1 MGTGT
6 FLRLRGPSHRAARP
20 ALAIGAKR
28 VAFETAALDAAGVA
42 WTFVGDC
49 SEEGGDISCATKTA
63 YDAACAI

>member
-1 MGTGT
+1 M
-6 FLRLRGPSHRAARP
+6 PIDYAVM
-20 ALAIGAKR
+20 AIGAKR
-28 VAFETAALDAAGVA
+28 ASFVSAALDAVGVA

>member
-1 MGTGT
+1 M
-6 FLRLRGPSHRAARP
+6 PIDYAVM
-20 ALAIGAKR
+20 AIGAKR
-28 VAFETAALDAAGVA
+28 VSFETAALDAAGVA